1 MPRPKKVPSEDLPV
15 KSVQAYLRI
24 ITAIRAQWTD
34 RTKLTSRGDEKA
46 LWYRGQGDA
55 SWELTPSRWRKEYAE
70 ENEAEMRLEFESVG
84 RQLVPS
90 DSQRD
95 KWGWYFL
102 MRHYGAPSRLLD
114 WTINPLVA
122 LYFAVKSSEP
132 GVDAAVWVIDPW
144 KWNRVHILGLYGPA
158 LPGWEETE
166 SYLWDLEDAMD
177 TKNTDVRR
185 KWPIAIEPPH
195 VDRRIS
201 AQEGRFILFG
211 TARDLIASPN
221 VNRKTRKG
229 KHARLDKIVIP
240 SNRASAI
247 RDELD
252 RLSVNDKTLFPDL
265 GGLGEYIAWKW
276 ESF

>member
-144 KWNRVHILGLYGPA
+144 KWNRVHILRLYGPA

-252 RLSVNDKTLFPDL
+252 QLSVNDKTLFPDL
-265 GGLGEYIAWKW
+265 GGLGEYIA
-276 ESF
+276 